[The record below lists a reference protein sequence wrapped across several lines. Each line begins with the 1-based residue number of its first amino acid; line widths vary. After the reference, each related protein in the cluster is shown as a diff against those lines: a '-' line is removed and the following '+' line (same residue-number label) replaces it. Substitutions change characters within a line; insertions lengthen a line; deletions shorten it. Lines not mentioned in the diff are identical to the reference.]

1 MIGGHERPALS
12 RHAIRGLLLYLAVEV
27 ILAAAVINYFCRA
40 FDIDRT
46 LLLVHLPIVLFILGA
61 SLLLGVIPAAAAA
74 SVLVVLYLADFASN
88 IETGS
93 NITYKLVQI
102 WAADLWAGG
111 NILAISRWVYIG
123 LVAIVVVIFAIHIA
137 YRRTI
142 NDGRCALVRYHGK
155 ALLAGLVIA
164 AAGYAVYFAYLAKHT
179 SRSELL
185 TSDPVLALLRRQIDV
200 YDDSYRAVADQV
212 RAADA
217 DARARYPRGLTFDKK
232 NVIVI
237 IVDSLR
243 ADHMG
248 LYGYER
254 PTTPF
259 LSGLYASGKLR
270 KVDHATSTCAE
281 SNCGILSTLFSKTLR
296 HQLPEDFKLY
306 DLLKDQGY
314 TSNFVLSGNHDWRD
328 LREMYGHEHTLY
340 FDGRDS
346 KQFKSNDDHVIF
358 EGLERVPPSAAPAF
372 FYFHLMSVHLIGT
385 KFDEFRVYQPSS
397 VKNDWDTL
405 FSGAYDRQT
414 VVNNYDNGVR
424 QADAMIER
432 LFAALDA
439 KGFLKNS
446 LIAIL
451 ADHGEGLG
459 ERSRTGFGHVTSLYS
474 EFINIPMLIYD
485 DSSTRYSN
493 LQVATQI
500 DVAPTILE
508 RLGLPIPPTFE
519 GRSMLSGAPR
529 DLSFHQTAL
538 KNPCY
543 AMVYRPS
550 GRVYKYLSCFL
561 RHREEVYD
569 LDADPGERENIRDSV
584 DPAVLQFFRD
594 ELARF
599 KTK

>member
-1 MIGGHERPALS
+1 MSGHERPARE
-12 RHAIRGLLLYLAVEV
+12 RHAIRGLFVFLLVELV
-27 ILAAAVINYFCRA
+27 LSAAFVNYFCRA

-46 LLLVHLPIVLFILGA
+46 LILVHLPIVAFILGA
-61 SLLLGVIPAAAAA
+61 SLVLGWIPAAAAA
-74 SVLVVLYLADFASN
+74 SLVVVLYLADFASN

-102 WAADLWAGG
+102 WAVDLWHGG
-111 NILAISRWVYIG
+111 NILSLSRWVYAG
-123 LVAIVVVIFAIHIA
+123 LLAVVAIVFAIHAA

-142 NDGRCALVRYHGK
+142 GDGRR
-155 ALLAGLVIA
+155 ALLRVRARGA
-164 AAGYAVYFAYLAKHT
+164 AAVLAVAAVCYSGYFNYLAKHT

-185 TSDPVLALLRRQIDV
+185 TSDPVLALMRRQIDV
-200 YDDSYRAVADQV
+200 YDDTYLAMAARIRSAEAAA
-212 RAADA
+212 RAA
-217 DARARYPRGLTFDKK
+217 YPRHQPFDKK

-248 LYGYER
+248 VYGYDR

-259 LSGLYASGKLR
+259 LSGLAAAGKLR
-270 KVDHATSTCAE
+270 RVEHATSTCAE

-314 TSNFVLSGNHDWRD
+314 STNFVLSGNHDWRD
-328 LREMYGHEHTLY
+328 LREMYGREHTLY

-346 KQFKSNDDHVIF
+346 KKYVPNDDRVIF
-358 EGLERVPPSAAPAF
+358 EGLDRVPASAAPAF
-372 FYFHLMSVHLIGT
+372 FYFHLMSVHLIGS
-385 KFDEFRVYQPSS
+385 KLDDYRVYQPSN

-414 VVNNYDNGVR
+414 VINNYDNGVT
-424 QADAMIER
+424 QADAMIR
-432 LFAALDA
+432 QLFSALDA
-439 KGFLKNS
+439 KGFLKNG
-446 LIAIL
+446 IVAIL

-459 ERSRTGFGHVTSLYS
+459 ERARTGFGHVTSLYS

-485 DSSTRYSN
+485 DSAATYSN
-493 LQVATQI
+493 LSVATQI

-519 GRSMLSGAPR
+519 GRSMLSGSPR

-550 GRVYKYLSCFL
+550 GRVYKYISCFL
-561 RHREEVYD
+561 RRREEVYD
-569 LDADPGERENIRDSV
+569 LAADPGERENIRDSV
-584 DPAVLQFFRD
+584 NPAVLQFFRD
-594 ELARF
+594 ELARQ
-599 KTK
+599 KK